1 MAVAVAVAEHP
12 QTLVVAEL
20 LLQIGQMFHQE
31 QATLTHKQV
40 VRVVQENNFH
50 HIQESVQTT
59 RTLLQAQV
67 FLVAEQVVVA

>member
-20 LLQIGQMFHQE
+20 LLQTGQMFHQE

-40 VRVVQENNFH
+40 VRVVQEDNFH
-50 HIQESVQTT
+50 HIQELVQIMKMQH
-59 RTLLQAQV
+59 QAQV
-67 FLVAEQVVVA
+67 FLVAEQVVQE